1 MGNLCGVSGFD
12 NHGLAF
18 RRSNSE
24 RSGRIAASEFRMQT
38 TLSVL
43 SAFLIAAQ
51 APLAKPAFK
60 LSADEQAVLDLTNA
74 ERAKEK
80 LAPLKANELLT
91 KAAREHSANMAKR
104 QKMDH
109 VLDDKKPDDRLK
121 AVGYQFTVMA
131 ENIATG
137 QHMPAEAIAT
147 WMSSTAGHKE
157 NMLNKD
163 YTEIGIGIAVDKDGQ
178 RYWTQVFAAPATPK

>member
-1 MGNLCGVSGFD
+1 
-12 NHGLAF
+12 
-18 RRSNSE
+18 
-24 RSGRIAASEFRMQT
+24 MQT